1 MIKIYAAD
9 NGGSYEI
16 RIRGHA
22 CFSKGSDIVCA
33 AVSTLVDTL
42 VASVEDLT
50 DDRIKEDLQPGRAVI
65 RYGDLSARGRLLVD
79 SFFVG
84 VKGVA
89 GVYPD
94 RVEVI

>member
-1 MIKIYAAD
+1 MITVRAGPGCI
-9 NGGSYEI
+9 EVT
-16 RIRGHA
+16 GHA
-22 CFSKGSDIVCA
+22 NYAPPGFDIVCA

>member
-1 MIKIYAAD
+1 MITVRASPGCI
-9 NGGSYEI
+9 EVT
-16 RIRGHA
+16 GHA
-22 CFSKGSDIVCA
+22 NYAPPGFDIVCA

-65 RYGDLSARGRLLVD
+65 RDGDLSARGRLLVD